1 MIRRIKG
8 LFGKRQLILTLA
20 TADFKKRFIGS
31 YLGIFWMFMQPI
43 VSIIIYYFVFQIGF
57 KSNPVEN
64 IPYVLWLM
72 PGIIPW
78 FFFNDTLQNGVT
90 TLSSY
95 KHLVKKMV
103 FRIDILP
110 IMKVVSSLFLHVIFI
125 FILMIVCVLF
135 GQMPSFWWLQTIYY
149 LGCNIMLVT
158 GLVYLT
164 SSVNVFVKD
173 MGQAVNIC
181 LQFGFWIA
189 PIMWDISQ
197 MPEEIHWLLK
207 LNPFTY
213 IVDGF
218 RDSFI
223 FHQGF
228 WTKPYLTLYFWAVTL
243 MLFAGGIKLFK
254 KMEPHFADVL

>member
-1 MIRRIKG
+1 MREQLKDIIS
-8 LFGKRQLILTLA
+8 KRQLIMTLA
-20 TADFKKRFIGS
+20 ISDFKKRFVGS
-31 YLGIFWMFMQPI
+31 YLGIFWIFMQPI
-43 VSIIIYYFVFQIGF
+43 VSIVIYYFVFQIGF

-64 IPYVLWLM
+64 MPYVLWLM

-78 FFFNDTLQNGVT
+78 FFFNDTLQSGVS

-110 IMKVVSSLFLHVIFI
+110 IMKVLSSLFIHIIFI
-125 FILMIVCVLF
+125 FILFITFFIF
-135 GQMPSFWWLQTIYY
+135 GQKPSIWWFQIIYY
-149 LGCNIMLVT
+149 LIGNIMLVT
-158 GLVYLT
+158 GLVFLT
-164 SSVNVFVKD
+164 SAINVFFKD
-173 MGQAVNIC
+173 MSQIVTIF

-189 PIMWDISQ
+189 PIMWDISM
-197 MPEEIHWLLK
+197 MPEEIHWLIR

-218 RDSFI
+218 RDCFI
-223 FHQGF
+223 YHVGF
-228 WTKPYLTLYFWAVTL
+228 WTKPYLTIYFWIFTIVI
-243 MLFAGGIKLFK
+243 FISGVGLFK